1 MMSSGEREHQE
12 QPAYIRVLVTQCE
25 AWHRE
30 GAGKRG
36 AFLLLPHLR
45 RKHTPSSDG
54 VEDSDRDLRNK
65 KVNNS
70 LLGMS
75 LWHLPLPH
83 SVRFTPCDGEF

>member
-1 MMSSGEREHQE
+1 MKLGTGRG
-12 QPAYIRVLVTQCE
+12 R
-25 AWHRE
+25 
-30 GAGKRG
+30 GKEEL
-36 AFLLLPHLR
+36 FLLLPQLP
-45 RKHTPSSDG
+45 RKHTPSSDW